1 VAQRWRRF
9 GIALAL
15 MGGLTACGT
24 APTPPP
30 LAVVNGHA
38 IVAQDLTNA
47 IGSLD
52 VLENTALPMDRAH
65 RKAYVNQ
72 LVDTELVLQWAA
84 RHHVGA
90 QAGKAAAAFV
100 KGIEAAP
107 GGQKAFEAAL
117 ASHGVTFA
125 AFQRFLTQQFVLNEV
140 FNRKTARV
148 PAPTEASIQAYYHA
162 HRATYTTP
170 RRILVRHILVKTRA
184 QAENLLN
191 QIRHGA
197 SFAALAQR
205 YSLDRASAS
214 QGGSLGYVA
223 AGAASGLAPHFY
235 AVMDRLKPGQYG
247 IAHTRYGYHIVEVQA
262 VEPGQ
267 LVPLASVAPAIKSQ
281 LWLAA
286 KNEVFQQFVGALRA
300 RAHVELS
307 FP

>member
-1 VAQRWRRF
+1 MASLWRRL
-9 GIALAL
+9 GLGLAL
-15 MGGLTACGT
+15 IAGLTACG
-24 APTPPP
+24 APAAPPP

-38 IVAQDLTNA
+38 ITEQDLTDA
-47 IGSLD
+47 VGSLD
-52 VLENTALPMDRAH
+52 VLQNTALPMDSAH

-72 LVDTELVLQWAA
+72 LVNTELVLEWAA

-90 QAGKAAAAFV
+90 DADKAVAAFV
-100 KGIEAAP
+100 KGVEASP

-125 AFQRFLTQQFVLNEV
+125 GLQRFLKQQFVLNDV
-140 FNRKTARV
+140 FNQETARV
-148 PAPTEASIQAYYHA
+148 PAPTDAAVRAYYAA
-162 HRATYTTP
+162 HPSTYTTP
-170 RRILVRHILVKTRA
+170 RRILVRHILVKTQA

-205 YSLDRASAS
+205 YSLDRGSAS

-223 AGAASGLAPHFY
+223 AGAASGLVPHFY
-235 AVMDRLKPGQYG
+235 ELMDRLQPGQYG

-267 LVPLASVAPAIKSQ
+267 LVPLASVASTIKSQ

-286 KNEVFQQFVGALRA
+286 KNRVFQQFVGGLRA
-300 RAHVELS
+300 RARIELS
-307 FP
+307 PR